1 MTGTIAEQTGRPA
14 YTHEEILKVLTGLL
28 AALFTAMIST
38 TIVSTA
44 LPTIMADLGGTQRQY
59 TWVITSAL
67 LAMAITTPIW
77 GKLADLFDKKVLVQ
91 TAIVLFVIGSLGAGA
106 AQTIPAMMAFRG
118 VQGLAMGG
126 LTALVQAVLGTIIPP
141 RQRGRYFGYM
151 GAVMAVA
158 TVSGPLLGGVITE
171 HLHWRWCFFV
181 CLPLAIVAIVMLQ
194 ATLTLPRADRPER
207 VRIDVAGALLVAVA
221 AGLPMLWVTFAG
233 NDFAWLSWQS
243 AAYLGGALLAAVVLV
258 LVELRV
264 PQPIIPLRVMR
275 NRTTILMV
283 VASIAVGVAMFGTG
297 VFATQYFQLAGGHS
311 PTTAGLMTIPLI
323 IAQMLAGVASG
334 QIVTRTG
341 RWRPVMLVA
350 AGMLVVG
357 LGGLGLVLDHTTP
370 YWVVAVF
377 MAISGV
383 GVGGLIQNIVLAVQ
397 NTVDV
402 KDIGA
407 SSATIAFFRSVGGT
421 IGVSILGAVLA
432 GQVSSRI
439 ADGARA
445 MGIDPSATGVSQ
457 GSLDVSSLP
466 APVQALFH
474 DAYGDSFGLLFA
486 IAGAASVLTL
496 VAIVLVRETTLRTT
510 VEMTRE
516 PATSDAREM

>member
-1 MTGTIAEQTGRPA
+1 MTDTIAEQIETRE
-14 YTHEEILKVLTGLL
+14 YTHREILKVLTGLL

-59 TWVITSAL
+59 TWVITAAL

-77 GKLADLFDKKVLVQ
+77 GKLADLFDKKILVQ
-91 TAIVLFVIGSLGAGA
+91 TAIVLFVIGSVGAGA
-106 AQTIPAMMAFRG
+106 AQAIPAMMAFRA

-141 RQRGRYFGYM
+141 RERGRYFGYM

-158 TVSGPLLGGVITE
+158 TVSGPLLGGVITD

-181 CLPLAIVAIVMLQ
+181 CVPLAVIAIAVLQ
-194 ATLTLPRADRPER
+194 ATLTLPAAPRARL
-207 VRIDVAGALLVAVA
+207 RIDVAGAVLVAIA
-221 AGLPMLWVTFAG
+221 AALPMLWVTFAG
-233 NDFAWLSWQS
+233 NDFAWLSWQT
-243 AAYLGGALLAAVVLV
+243 AAFLGGALLAAVILMR
-258 LVELRV
+258 VELRAS
-264 PQPIIPLRVMR
+264 QPIIPLRVLR
-275 NRTTILMV
+275 NRTTGLMI

-323 IAQMLAGVASG
+323 VSQMVAGIASG

-350 AGMLVVG
+350 AVLLVVG

-370 YWVVAVF
+370 YWIVAVF
-377 MAISGV
+377 MAVSGM

-402 KDIGA
+402 KDVGA

-421 IGVSILGAVLA
+421 IGVSVLGAVLA
-432 GQVSSRI
+432 NQVTSRI
-439 ADGARA
+439 TDGVQALGMDA
-445 MGIDPSATGVSQ
+445 SQVGASQ
-457 GSLDVSSLP
+457 GSLDVASLP
-466 APVQALFH
+466 AALQDLFH
-474 DAYGDSFGLLFA
+474 HAYGDSFGLLFE
-486 IAGAASVLTL
+486 IAGAASIVTL
-496 VAIVLVRETTLRTT
+496 LAIVLVRETVLRTT
-510 VEMTRE
+510 VHM
-516 PATSDAREM
+516 ATERAD